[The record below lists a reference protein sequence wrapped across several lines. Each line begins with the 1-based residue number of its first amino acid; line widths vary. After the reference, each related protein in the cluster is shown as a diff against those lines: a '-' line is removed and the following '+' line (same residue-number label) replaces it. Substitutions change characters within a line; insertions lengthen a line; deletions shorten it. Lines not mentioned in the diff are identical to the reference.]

1 MKPGKSLPPELEMTI
16 IKHLNLEDRIA
27 NRQAVLP
34 KQTEGQDGGDD
45 VSGEWV
51 CFTTMF
57 LNAPTGNGILYLKLK
72 QDGDVITGINGQLKH
87 PFDPPSTIRPITE
100 RTSRGNITG
109 KWYKGKQHHM
119 MVLERQAETRTW
131 AIFTAV
137 IAGDGRTATGQLVN
151 HGGNYGTMLMVKR
164 EALTDYQHLLT
175 DKGGQSAQAQRLKGI
190 EQLEA
195 GIEPERLQKAKTYWW
210 KLDKNKD
217 SYVSYEEFPHPDWH
231 RANLNSDEF
240 LSWEEELIDIAM
252 RRVAQLNY
260 QEKYATSPKKKWS
273 SWHEWVSDRSDF
285 EWLFP
290 FIDRDH
296 DGKISADEYKAFEAQ
311 AKRYLDK
318 SWPKTNELGQTGQ
331 DIVNGRV
338 PGRSK
343 EKL

>member
-1 MKPGKSLPPELEMTI
+1 MKPEKSFTPELEMAI

-27 NRQAVLP
+27 NRQAILP
-34 KQTEGQDGGDD
+34 KQTGGQDGGVD

-57 LNAPTGNGILYLKLK
+57 LNAPTGNGIMYLKLK
-72 QDGDVITGINGQLKH
+72 QDGETITGINGQLKH
-87 PFDPPSTIRPITE
+87 PYDPPSTIRPIAE
-100 RTSRGNITG
+100 RILRGNITG
-109 KWYKGKQHHM
+109 KWYKGSPHNM
-119 MVLERQAETRTW
+119 MVLERQAGTRTW

-137 IAGDGRTATGQLVN
+137 IAGDRRTATGQLIN
-151 HGGNYGTMLMVKR
+151 QGGHYGTMLMVKR
-164 EALTDYQHLLT
+164 EALADYQHLLT
-175 DKGGQSAQAQRLKGI
+175 EEGRQSAQAQRLKGI

-195 GIEPERLQKAKTYWW
+195 GIEPERLQNAKTYWW
-210 KLDKNKD
+210 KLDRNKD
-217 SYVSYEEFPHPDWH
+217 GYVSYEEFPHPDWH
-231 RANLNSDEF
+231 RANLNGDEF

-252 RRVAQLNY
+252 RRVVQLNY
-260 QEKYATSPKKKWS
+260 HEKYATSQKEWS
-273 SWHEWVSDRSDF
+273 SWHEWTSDRPDF

-331 DIVNGRV
+331 DIVNRRV

-343 EKL
+343 KEL

>member
-1 MKPGKSLPPELEMTI
+1 MKLELEMAI
-16 IKHLNLEDRIA
+16 IKYLNLEDRIA

-34 KQTEGQDGGDD
+34 KRTEGQDGGDD

-57 LNAPTGNGILYLKLK
+57 LNAPTGKGILYLKLK
-72 QDGDVITGINGQLKH
+72 QDGEAITGINGQLKH
-87 PFDPPSTIRPITE
+87 PFDPPPTIRPITE
-100 RTSRGNITG
+100 RTLRGNITG
-109 KWYKGKQHHM
+109 KWYKGSLHHM
-119 MVLERQAETRTW
+119 MVLERQAGTRTW

-151 HGGNYGTMLMVKR
+151 QGGNYGTMLMVKR
-164 EALTDYQHLLT
+164 EALADYQHLLT
-175 DKGGQSAQAQRLKGI
+175 EEGRQSAQAQRLKGI

-195 GIEPERLQKAKTYWW
+195 GIEPERLQNAINYWW

-217 SYVSYEEFPHPDWH
+217 GYVSYEEFPHPDWH
-231 RANLNSDEF
+231 RANLNNDEF

-252 RRVAQLNY
+252 RRVAQLDY
-260 QEKYATSPKKKWS
+260 QAKYATSPKKEWS
-273 SWHEWVSDRSDF
+273 SWHEWANDRSDF

-290 FIDRDH
+290 FIDRDQ

-331 DIVNGRV
+331 DIVNGRM
-338 PGRSK
+338 PDRSK
-343 EKL
+343 EEL